1 MQDIM
6 VWAISIYIP
15 SDAVTVESGDR
26 RKRICFYAVTIGRPV
41 IVDQPDLDKASRM
54 DGFAWMVSCNTLV
67 EGVL

>member
-6 VWAISIYIP
+6 VWTISIYIP
-15 SDAVTVESGDR
+15 SDAATVESGDR
-26 RKRICFYAVTIGRPV
+26 RKRICFYAVTVGRPV
-41 IVDQPDLDKASRM
+41 IADRPDLDKASRM

>member
-1 MQDIM
+1 M
-6 VWAISIYIP
+6 VWTISIYIP

-26 RKRICFYAVTIGRPV
+26 RKRISFYAVTVGRPV
-41 IVDQPDLDKASRM
+41 IVDQLNLDKASRM